1 MDIFQIVNM
10 YNPIWSEKETIVI
23 SIVLLLGFFCMVF
36 LYWKG
41 LIRLRQGIAGM
52 LLLIYLLT
60 VFGSTVFTRMPGERK
75 YQLEIFWSW
84 KEILNPIGRTSAL
97 SPEGLFIENILNM
110 ILLFPAGI
118 LFPITWNRKV
128 RWWKGLVFGIIVPTG
143 IELLQLILCRG
154 LFEFDDIIHNG
165 FGCMVGTVVG
175 NKVLQLMKN

>member
-60 VFGSTVFTRMPGERK
+60 VFGSTGNILVMEGDFKSNWKDECIIAGRAFYRK
-75 YQLEIFWSW
+75 YSEYDFTIPGGNFVSNYM
-84 KEILNPIGRTSAL
+84 ESESAL
-97 SPEGLFIENILNM
+97 VERSGVWYNS
-110 ILLFPAGI
+110 
-118 LFPITWNRKV
+118 
-128 RWWKGLVFGIIVPTG
+128 
-143 IELLQLILCRG
+143 
-154 LFEFDDIIHNG
+154 FDRH
-165 FGCMVGTVVG
+165 
-175 NKVLQLMKN
+175 